1 MTISADH
8 AAHEGE
14 TSSSDAAEAVDELVK
29 QAEEVRRKFGISLE
43 DYMLP
48 AHHQIQMVDP
58 TGRLKAKEEQG
69 TEPGHEYPTPND
81 EELVAAYEQ
90 LVIGRRV
97 NDQNSA
103 LVRQGRM
110 AVYPSSHGQEACQ
123 VAAAMCLSEGD
134 WLFPTY
140 RDAVAVMSRG
150 VDPVEAMTI
159 FRGDWHGGYDP
170 HEHHVGIQCTPLT
183 TQLLHAV
190 GVAHAAK
197 LRGED
202 TVVLAM
208 CGDGATSEGDFH
220 EALNFA
226 AVFHLPVI
234 FFVQNNKYAISVPLS
249 HQSVAPSLAHKAV
262 GYGMAGERVDGNDLV
277 ALLAVLDRGVKLVR
291 EGSGPLLVEANT
303 YRMQAHTNADDATR
317 YRPDSEVAEWV
328 AKDPISRMKTY
339 LTDQGLLDEER
350 EGRIAEKAEQVAKQL
365 REGLGVDTSVDPQE
379 LFRHVFSNPTP
390 QLRQQSALLADE
402 LARDTSTEDGTTEEA
417 GK

>member
-1 MTISADH
+1 MTIHADH
-8 AAHEGE
+8 SAPE
-14 TSSSDAAEAVDELVK
+14 TAAED
-29 QAEEVRRKFGISLE
+29 QAADVRRKFGISVE

-48 AHHQIQMVDP
+48 ARHQIQMVNPDG
-58 TGRLKAKEEQG
+58 TLRSKEDQG
-69 TEPGHEYPTPND
+69 TEPGHEYPTPGDD
-81 EELVAAYEQ
+81 ELLAAYER

-123 VAAAMCLSEGD
+123 VAAAMCLGDGD

-140 RDAVAVMSRG
+140 RDAVAVMTRG
-150 VDPVEAMTI
+150 VDPVEVMTI

-170 HEHHVGIQCTPLT
+170 KEHNVGIQCTPLT

-197 LRGED
+197 LRGEN
-202 TVVLAM
+202 TVVMAM

-277 ALLAVLDRGVKLVR
+277 ALLAVMDRAVKLAR
-291 EGSGPLLVEANT
+291 EGSGPLLIEAHT

-317 YRPDSEVAEWV
+317 YRPDSEVAEWQ
-328 AKDPISRMKTY
+328 AKDPLTRMKAY
-339 LTDQGLLDEER
+339 LTDKGLLNEDANQ
-350 EGRIAEKAEQVAKQL
+350 RIAEHAEAVATQL
-365 REGLGVDTSVDPQE
+365 REGLGEDVPVQPLD
-379 LFRHVFSNPTP
+379 LFKYVFDKQTP
-390 QLRQQSALLADE
+390 QLKEQAELLADE
-402 LARDTSTEDGTTEEA
+402 LAREES

>member
-8 AAHEGE
+8 EAQGLA
-14 TSSSDAAEAVDELVK
+14 DARPDDSEVND
-29 QAEEVRRKFGISLE
+29 QASEVRRKFGISVE

-48 AHHQIQMVDP
+48 ARHQIQMVDP
-58 TGRLKAKEEQG
+58 SGMLKPEAEQG
-69 TEPGHEYPTPND
+69 TEPGHEYPIPGD
-81 EELVAAYEQ
+81 AELMAAYEQ
-90 LVIGRRV
+90 LVVGRRV

-123 VAAAMCLSEGD
+123 VAAALCLREGD

-150 VDPVEAMTI
+150 VDPVETMTI
-159 FRGDWHGGYDP
+159 FRGDWHSGYDP
-170 HEHHVGIQCTPLT
+170 AKHKVGIQCTPLT

-277 ALLAVLDRGVKLVR
+277 ALLAVLDRAVKLAR
-291 EGSGPLLVEANT
+291 EGSGPLLIEAHT

-317 YRPDSEVAEWV
+317 YREDSEVAEWT
-328 AKDPISRMKTY
+328 AKDPISRMTSY
-339 LTDQGLLDEER
+339 LTGRGLLDDD
-350 EGRIAEKAEQVAKQL
+350 GSTRIAAKAEAVAAQL
-365 REGLGVDTSVDPQE
+365 REGLGEDVPVDPQN
-379 LFRHVFSNPTP
+379 LFRYVFSKPTP
-390 QLRQQSALLADE
+390 QLKEQSALLADE
-402 LARDTSTEDGTTEEA
+402 LAREASSQKEA

>member
-1 MTISADH
+1 MTISANH
-8 AAHEGE
+8 AAPHQAGTAPHE
-14 TSSSDAAEAVDELVK
+14 DALTEAVK
-29 QAEEVRRKFGISLE
+29 KFGITAE

-48 AHHQIQMVDP
+48 ARHQIQMVAPD
-58 TGRLKAKEEQG
+58 GRLIPEGEQG
-69 TEPGHEYPTPND
+69 TEPGHEYPLPGD
-81 EELVAAYEQ
+81 EELLAAYEQ
-90 LVIGRRV
+90 LVVGRRV

-123 VAAAMCLSEGD
+123 VAAALCLADGD
-134 WLFPTY
+134 WMFPTY
-140 RDAVAVMSRG
+140 RDAVAVMTRG
-150 VDPVEAMTI
+150 VDPVQVMTI
-159 FRGDWHGGYDP
+159 FRGDWHGGFDP
-170 HEHHVGIQCTPLT
+170 LKHKVGIQCTPLT

-234 FFVQNNKYAISVPLS
+234 FFVQNNKYAISVPLA

-262 GYGMAGERVDGNDLV
+262 GYGMAGERVDGNDVV
-277 ALLAVLDRGVKLVR
+277 ALLAVLDRGVKLAR

-303 YRMQAHTNADDATR
+303 YRMQAHTNADDDTR
-317 YRPDSEVAEWV
+317 YRESAEVAEWR
-328 AKDPISRMKTY
+328 AKDPVNRMRTY
-339 LTDQGLLDEER
+339 LSDRGLLDDAAEA
-350 EGRIAEKAEQVAKQL
+350 RILAKAEDVAAQL
-365 REGLGVDTSVDPQE
+365 REGLSEDVPVDPQE
-379 LFRHVFSNPTP
+379 LFRHVFARTTP
-390 QLRQQSALLADE
+390 QLKEQSAMLADE
-402 LARDTSTEDGTTEEA
+402 LARDAAASSQEA

>member
-1 MTISADH
+1 MTIHADH
-8 AAHEGE
+8 SAPETAVEDPAA
-14 TSSSDAAEAVDELVK
+14 D
-29 QAEEVRRKFGISLE
+29 VRAKFGISVE

-48 AHHQIQMVDP
+48 ARHQIQMVNPDG
-58 TGRLKAKEEQG
+58 TLRSRDEQG
-69 TEPGHEYPTPND
+69 TEPGHEYPTPSD
-81 EELVAAYEQ
+81 AELMAAYEQ
-90 LVIGRRV
+90 LVVGRRV

-140 RDAVAVMSRG
+140 RDAVAVMTRG
-150 VDPVEAMTI
+150 VDPVEVMTI

-170 HEHHVGIQCTPLT
+170 KEHKVGIQCTPLT

-202 TVVLAM
+202 TVVMAM

-277 ALLAVLDRGVKLVR
+277 ALLAVMDRAVKLAR
-291 EGSGPLLVEANT
+291 EGSGPLLIEAHT

-317 YRPDSEVAEWV
+317 YRPDSEVAEWQ
-328 AKDPISRMKTY
+328 AKDPLARMKSY
-339 LTDQGLLDEER
+339 LTDKGLLSDEASN
-350 EGRIAEKAEQVAKQL
+350 RIAEHAEAVATQL
-365 REGLGVDTSVDPQE
+365 REGLGEDVPVQPLD
-379 LFRHVFSNPTP
+379 LFKYVFSKPTP
-390 QLRQQSALLADE
+390 QLKEQSELLAGE
-402 LARDTSTEDGTTEEA
+402 LAREEGA
-417 GK
+417 K

>member
-1 MTISADH
+1 MTIHADH
-8 AAHEGE
+8 SAPE
-14 TSSSDAAEAVDELVK
+14 TAAED
-29 QAEEVRRKFGISLE
+29 QAADVRRKFGISVE

-48 AHHQIQMVDP
+48 ARHQIQMVNPDGSLRP
-58 TGRLKAKEEQG
+58 KEEQG
-69 TEPGHEYPTPND
+69 TEPGHEYPTPGDD
-81 EELVAAYEQ
+81 ELLAAYER

-123 VAAAMCLSEGD
+123 VAAAMCLKEGD

-140 RDAVAVMSRG
+140 RDAVAVMTRG
-150 VDPVEAMTI
+150 VDPVQAMTI

-170 HEHHVGIQCTPLT
+170 KEHNVGIQCTPLT

-202 TVVLAM
+202 TVVMAM

-277 ALLAVLDRGVKLVR
+277 ALLAVMDRAVKLAR
-291 EGSGPLLVEANT
+291 EGSGPLLIEAHT
-303 YRMQAHTNADDATR
+303 YRIQAHTNADDATR
-317 YRPDSEVAEWV
+317 YRPDSEVAEWQ
-328 AKDPISRMKTY
+328 AKDPLTRMKSY
-339 LTDQGLLDEER
+339 LTDKGLLNEE
-350 EGRIAEKAEQVAKQL
+350 GSAKIAEHAEAVATQL
-365 REGLGVDTSVDPQE
+365 REGLGEEVPVQPLD
-379 LFRHVFSNPTP
+379 LFKYVFEKQTP
-390 QLRQQSALLADE
+390 QLKEQAELLADE
-402 LARDTSTEDGTTEEA
+402 LAREEGA
-417 GK
+417 K

>member
-8 AAHEGE
+8 TAPDQAQRPPAE
-14 TSSSDAAEAVDELVK
+14 DAVSEAV
-29 QAEEVRRKFGISLE
+29 RKFGITAE

-48 AHHQIQMVDP
+48 ARHQIQMVDP
-58 TGRLKAKEEQG
+58 EGRLKAESDQG
-69 TEPGHEYPTPND
+69 TEPGHEYPLPGDD
-81 EELVAAYEQ
+81 ELMAAYEQ
-90 LVIGRRV
+90 LVVGRRV

-123 VAAAMCLSEGD
+123 VAAALCLSDGD
-134 WLFPTY
+134 WMFPTY
-140 RDAVAVMSRG
+140 RDSVAVMARG
-150 VDPVEAMTI
+150 VDPVQTMTL
-159 FRGDWHGGYDP
+159 FRGDWHSGYDP
-170 HEHHVGIQCTPLT
+170 TRHKVGIQCTPLT

-226 AVFHLPVI
+226 AVFHLPVV
-234 FFVQNNKYAISVPLS
+234 FFVQNNKYAISVPLA

-262 GYGMAGERVDGNDLV
+262 GYGMAGERVDGNDVV
-277 ALLAVLDRGVKLVR
+277 ALLAVLDRAVKLAR
-291 EGSGPLLVEANT
+291 DGSGPLLVEAHT

-317 YRPDSEVAEWV
+317 YRQDSEVAEWL
-328 AKDPISRMKTY
+328 AKDPVSRMKTY
-339 LTDQGLLDEER
+339 LTGRGLLDDD
-350 EGRIAEKAEQVAKQL
+350 GDARIAAKAEAVATQL
-365 REGLGVDTSVDPQE
+365 RDGLGEDVPVDPQD
-379 LFRHVFSNPTP
+379 LFRYVFSAPTP
-390 QLRQQSALLADE
+390 QLNEQSAMLADE
-402 LARDTSTEDGTTEEA
+402 LAREASSEESP
-417 GK
+417 K